1 MDLDTFTPSESP
13 ESSSNSAEVSE
24 KIQESIKRWAAW
36 IKRTKKDE
44 QKAKRNDLLLAG
56 FLVKIIIDKK
66 YDFVLESLFSCL
78 NKGFSSNILLWIIS
92 LTNEDISE
100 KIRLFSGKD
109 FQKYT
114 FSYSQPTDFDDS
126 HVDISVKN
134 RINTWVEDI
143 SDIISIDYSNIQTQ
157 QLRNNF
163 VIYRHEI
170 TLFTQKVFTFFLQ
183 QSNITISKS
192 QSEWI
197 TEFILSEIENGIQDL
212 EINDV

>member
-24 KIQESIKRWAAW
+24 KIQEAIKRWAAW

-44 QKAKRNDLLLAG
+44 QKAKRNDILLAG

-92 LTNEDISE
+92 LVHEDISE

-114 FSYSQPTDFDDS
+114 FKYEQSTDFDDS

-134 RINTWVEDI
+134 RINIWVEDI
-143 SDIISIDYSNIQTQ
+143 CNIVSINYTII
-157 QLRNNF
+157 
-163 VIYRHEI
+163 
-170 TLFTQKVFTFFLQ
+170 
-183 QSNITISKS
+183 
-192 QSEWI
+192 
-197 TEFILSEIENGIQDL
+197 
-212 EINDV
+212 

>member
-13 ESSSNSAEVSE
+13 ESSSNSAEISE

-36 IKRTKKDE
+36 IKRTRKDE

-66 YDFVLESLFSCL
+66 YDFVLDSLFWCL

-92 LTNEDISE
+92 LVHEDISE

-114 FSYSQPTDFDDS
+114 FSYPQPTDFDDS
-126 HVDISVKN
+126 HVDIAVKQ

-143 SDIISIDYSNIQTQ
+143 WDILSIDYSHIQIQELKNI
-157 QLRNNF
+157 F
-163 VIYRHEI
+163 VIYNDE
-170 TLFTQKVFTFFLQ
+170 LSEFTQKVFTFFLQ
-183 QSNITISKS
+183 ESNITISNS
-192 QSEWI
+192 QAESI
-197 TEFILSEIENGIQDL
+197 TEFILNEIENAIKRL
-212 EINDV
+212 EIQEV

>member
-44 QKAKRNDLLLAG
+44 QKAKRNDILLAG

-66 YDFVLESLFSCL
+66 YDFVLDSLFSCL
-78 NKGFSSNILLWIIS
+78 NKGFWSNILLWIIS

-100 KIRLFSGKD
+100 KIRLFSGKE
-109 FQKYT
+109 FKKYT
-114 FSYSQPTDFDDS
+114 FKYNQPTDFDDS

-143 SDIISIDYSNIQTQ
+143 CDIVSIDYSNIQITE
-157 QLRNNF
+157 LKTHFITHNA
-163 VIYRHEI
+163 EI
-170 TLFTQKVFTFFLQ
+170 SLFTQKVFTFFLQ
-183 QSNITISKS
+183 QSNITISETQAES
-192 QSEWI
+192 I
-197 TEFILSEIENGIQDL
+197 TEFILSEVEKAIDHIQIE
-212 EINDV
+212 EV

>member
-13 ESSSNSAEVSE
+13 ESSSNSAEISE

-36 IKRTKKDE
+36 IKRTRKDE

-78 NKGFSSNILLWIIS
+78 NKGFSSNILLGIIS
-92 LTNEDISE
+92 LVHEEISE
-100 KIRLFSGKD
+100 KIRLFSAKEY
-109 FQKYT
+109 QKYD
-114 FSYSQPTDFDDS
+114 FKYSQTTQFDDS
-126 HVDISVKN
+126 SVDIAVKQ

-143 SDIISIDYSNIQTQ
+143 WDILSIDYSSIQIQ
-157 QLRNNF
+157 ELQSIF
-163 VIYRHEI
+163 VIYNDDL

-183 QSNITISKS
+183 ESNISISDS
-192 QSEWI
+192 QAESI
-197 TEFILSEIENGIQDL
+197 TEFILNEIQTAIKHL
-212 EINDV
+212 EIQEV